1 MKTDPND
8 ARCVVWALGK
18 CFFFLSSSIT
28 LYSTSITT
36 IYYYFTTICPLNKIK
51 SILSNVKTIL
61 SIITVI
67 TVCFQV
73 RATEIKIPIF
83 LLNSA

>member
-8 ARCVVWALGK
+8 TRCVVWALGK
-18 CFFFLSSSIT
+18 YFFFLSSSIT

-51 SILSNVKTIL
+51 LW
-61 SIITVI
+61 
-67 TVCFQV
+67 
-73 RATEIKIPIF
+73 IKYIKQC
-83 LLNSA
+83 